1 MGEVYLSRARS
12 AMLLAATSR
21 TDEAVATLQPV
32 VARITEG
39 RDTLDYVYAETLLET
54 LGELKQPAAWTE
66 PGARHQ
72 ALNPGTEPRHQAPGT
87 GTF

>member
-1 MGEVYLSRARS
+1 MGEVYRAPDPRLSRDVALKV
-12 AMLLAATSR
+12 LLAAASR
-21 TDEAVATLQPV
+21 TDEAVATLQPA

-54 LGELKQPAAWTE
+54 LGELKQPAASTE
-66 PGARHQ
+66 SGARHQ
-72 ALNPGTEPRHQAPGT
+72 ASGT